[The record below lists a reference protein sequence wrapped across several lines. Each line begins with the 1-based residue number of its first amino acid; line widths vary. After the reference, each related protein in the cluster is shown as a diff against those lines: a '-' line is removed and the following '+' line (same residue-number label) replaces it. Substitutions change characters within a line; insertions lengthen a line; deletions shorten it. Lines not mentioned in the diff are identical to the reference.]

1 MKKLGF
7 TGQLFILFAS
17 ILLIATIAFSA
28 ITITSVRAIAYDEV
42 YSRLSSYSAFILLYV
57 LTIVLNHEYCST
69 ISSIAFPSFWSSFK
83 RSSISSGSGS

>member
-28 ITITSVRAIAYDEV
+28 LTITSVRAIAYEEV
-42 YSRLSSYSAFILLYV
+42 YSRLSS
-57 LTIVLNHEYCST
+57 
-69 ISSIAFPSFWSSFK
+69 
-83 RSSISSGSGS
+83 